1 MLHHATEWSSEPASC
16 SPSMPRLVLDL
27 GVEREGVVLCG
38 RLENVAASGK
48 GGKERHDRGIRE
60 REKRGGGSEA
70 NGTER

>member
-1 MLHHATEWSSEPASC
+1 
-16 SPSMPRLVLDL
+16 MPRLVLDL